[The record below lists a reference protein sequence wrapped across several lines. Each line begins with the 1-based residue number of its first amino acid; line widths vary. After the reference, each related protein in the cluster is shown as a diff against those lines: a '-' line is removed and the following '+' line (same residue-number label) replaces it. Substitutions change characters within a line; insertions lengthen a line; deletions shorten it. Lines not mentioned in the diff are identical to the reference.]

1 MFFPFKC
8 KMQGHDVRFE
18 IAMELFTLHYIN
30 TREALIFYINLN
42 IIIIFMPPPNQA
54 PRISAMWFRA
64 T

>member
-1 MFFPFKC
+1 
-8 KMQGHDVRFE
+8 MQGHDVRFE

-54 PRISAMWFRA
+54 PRISAM
-64 T
+64 